1 MLQKSLPQRPQK
13 SVYVKALSKEAEVNK
28 NLDIGDLPPKPIPKR
43 TNISIFSSVEDP
55 GSESGD
61 DLLPPFADPLEDIL
75 AKSQAQ
81 IRQYQFQLPSERLKK
96 ESQAITISAE
106 HSQNEAFAQKQQHL
120 FKQIDL
126 SPKKHTYEKYA
137 QQGAFSNGL
146 SHVPKLTAEEVDLRA
161 ETAQNKA
168 FSGAHGPKTCI
179 SDAQPDESITDI
191 ANKSITDPLACHAEN
206 IMRMAMDSTMLNSF
220 CNDTISSSFSNVL
233 DESLAKTDG
242 DSLTEENKP
251 VSSLNFSAAA
261 KIEIS
266 AQDLEMAVK
275 NPFQLP

>member
-1 MLQKSLPQRPQK
+1 MSQKSLPQRPQK

-28 NLDIGDLPPKPIPKR
+28 NLDMGELPPKPIPKR
-43 TNISIFSSVEDP
+43 THVSIFNSVEDP

-96 ESQAITISAE
+96 ESQAIAIPAE
-106 HSQNEAFAQKQQHL
+106 HHQNEAFAQKQQHF

-168 FSGAHGPKTCI
+168 CSGGPRTGV
-179 SDAQPDESITDI
+179 SDAQPDKSTTDI

-233 DESLAKTDG
+233 DESLAKIDG
-242 DSLTEENKP
+242 DSFTEENKP

-275 NPFQLP
+275 NPLQLP

>member
-43 TNISIFSSVEDP
+43 TNISIFSSIEDP

-96 ESQAITISAE
+96 ESQAIAIPAE
-106 HSQNEAFAQKQQHL
+106 HHQNEAFAQKEQLL

-126 SPKKHTYEKYA
+126 SPKKHTYE
-137 QQGAFSNGL
+137 
-146 SHVPKLTAEEVDLRA
+146 
-161 ETAQNKA
+161 
-168 FSGAHGPKTCI
+168 
-179 SDAQPDESITDI
+179 
-191 ANKSITDPLACHAEN
+191 
-206 IMRMAMDSTMLNSF
+206 
-220 CNDTISSSFSNVL
+220 
-233 DESLAKTDG
+233 
-242 DSLTEENKP
+242 
-251 VSSLNFSAAA
+251 
-261 KIEIS
+261 
-266 AQDLEMAVK
+266 
-275 NPFQLP
+275 

>member
-1 MLQKSLPQRPQK
+1 
-13 SVYVKALSKEAEVNK
+13 
-28 NLDIGDLPPKPIPKR
+28 
-43 TNISIFSSVEDP
+43 
-55 GSESGD
+55 

-96 ESQAITISAE
+96 ESQAIAIPAE
-106 HSQNEAFAQKQQHL
+106 HHQNEAFAQKEQLL

-168 FSGAHGPKTCI
+168 CSGAHGPETCV
-179 SDAQPDESITDI
+179 SDAQPDKSTTDI
-191 ANKSITDPLACHAEN
+191 ANKSIADPLACHAEN

-233 DESLAKTDG
+233 DESLAKIDG
-242 DSLTEENKP
+242 DSFTEENKP